1 MIVGNSPGRRRPIA
15 VLIIADVRL
24 YREGLA
30 ASLASRD
37 QLSIVATGASRPEAR
52 VKVRDIGAD
61 VVVIDT
67 AVRESLELISDLRR
81 DAPSTKILAFGV
93 EEVPSDILEC
103 AEAGAAGY
111 VTADASVD
119 ELVAAIE
126 RIAREELVC
135 SPLVAATLFR
145 RVSEGQSRWKP
156 GTPPRTL
163 TSRERQVLRLMQEGC
178 SNKEIAQTLNIAEPT
193 VKNHVHHLLEK
204 LEVRTRAQAI
214 ARAALPTARRRS
226 QPFSKLDKRETG

>member
-1 MIVGNSPGRRRPIA
+1 

-30 ASLASRD
+30 ASLAHRD
-37 QLSIVATGASRPEAR
+37 HLSIVATGASRPDALA
-52 VKVRDIGAD
+52 KVRDIGAD
-61 VVVIDT
+61 VIVIDM
-67 AVRESLELISDLRR
+67 AVRESLELIGDLRR
-81 DAPSTKILAFGV
+81 EALPTKILAFGV
-93 EEVPSDILEC
+93 DEVPSDILAC

-135 SPLVAATLFR
+135 SPHVAATLFQ
-145 RVSEGQSRWKP
+145 RVSEGTARWTP
-156 GTPPRTL
+156 GSLTRTL
-163 TSRERQVLRLMQEGC
+163 TIREGQVLRLMQEGR
-178 SNKEIAQTLNIAEPT
+178 SNKEIAQDLNIAEPT

-204 LEVRTRAQAI
+204 LDVRTRAQAV
-214 ARAALPTARRRS
+214 ARAALPLPRRRS
-226 QPFSKLDKRETG
+226 QSFSKLDKRETG